1 MRPSSWTPGY
11 LPLRDAAA
19 WAGVSPRTVK
29 RWIARGLPVYQ
40 AGPRTKVLI
49 KPSDIEVFLN
59 RVQAPQPDL
68 NAMAEAVFAD
78 LTARAG

>member
-1 MRPSSWTPGY
+1 M
-11 LPLRDAAA
+11 
-19 WAGVSPRTVK
+19 
-29 RWIARGLPVYQ
+29 
-40 AGPRTKVLI
+40 
-49 KPSDIEVFLN
+49 PSDIEVFLN